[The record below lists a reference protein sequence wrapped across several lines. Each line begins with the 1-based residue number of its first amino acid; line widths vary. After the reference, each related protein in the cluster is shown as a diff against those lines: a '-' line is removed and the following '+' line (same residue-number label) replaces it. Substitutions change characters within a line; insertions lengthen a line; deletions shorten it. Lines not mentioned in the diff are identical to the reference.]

1 MEFQNGPA
9 EHPLPDL
16 IQAGLDWR
24 AMTAA
29 DLDGVIAVAAEA
41 FPNHFE
47 ERACYAERLDLYPQ
61 GCRVLTDGAGAVHG
75 YVFAY
80 PWTADAAP
88 PLNVLIGGLPAD
100 AGVFYLH
107 DLALARPARGGG
119 YAKTAV
125 ETVVELARGGGWP
138 ALCLVAV
145 NDAAPFWEQHG
156 FEVADPPGMAE
167 KLAGYGADARYM
179 VRRLKP

>member
-1 MEFQNGPA
+1 MEFHGGPP
-9 EHPLPDL
+9 EHPLPRL
-16 IQAGLDWR
+16 NWR

-61 GCRVLTDGAGAVHG
+61 GCRVLTDEAGGVRG

-80 PWTADAAP
+80 PWSVGAAP
-88 PLNVLIGGLPAD
+88 PLNVLIGSLPAD

-107 DLALARPARGGG
+107 DLALLRAVRGGG
-119 YAKTAV
+119 HAKAAV
-125 ETVVELARGGGWP
+125 EAVVEMARDGGWP
-138 ALCLVAV
+138 ALSLVAI
-145 NDAAPFWEQHG
+145 NDAAPFWEGRG

-167 KLAGYGADARYM
+167 KLASYGEDARYM
-179 VRRLKP
+179 VRRLTD

>member
-1 MEFQNGPA
+1 MEFHRGPA
-9 EHPLPDL
+9 EHPLPHL
-16 IQAGLDWR
+16 NWR

-61 GCRVLTDGAGAVHG
+61 GCRVLTDEAGGVRG

-80 PWTADAAP
+80 PWSADAAP
-88 PLNVLIGGLPAD
+88 PLNVLIGSLPAD

-107 DLALARPARGGG
+107 DLALLSSARGVG
-119 YAKTAV
+119 YAKAAV
-125 ETVVELARGGGWP
+125 EAVVEMALDGGWP
-138 ALCLVAV
+138 ALGLVAI
-145 NDAAPFWEQHG
+145 NEAAPFWEGRG

-167 KLAGYGADARYM
+167 KLASYGADARYM
-179 VRRLKP
+179 VRRLTA

>member
-1 MEFQNGPA
+1 MEFHGGPP
-9 EHPLPDL
+9 EHPLPRL
-16 IQAGLDWR
+16 NWR

-61 GCRVLTDGAGAVHG
+61 GCRVLTDEAGGVRG

-80 PWTADAAP
+80 PWSAAAAP
-88 PLNVLIGGLPAD
+88 PLNVLIGSLPAD

-107 DLALARPARGGG
+107 DLALLRAVRGGG
-119 YAKTAV
+119 HAKAAV
-125 ETVVELARGGGWP
+125 EAVVEMARDGGWP
-138 ALCLVAV
+138 ALSLVAI
-145 NDAAPFWEQHG
+145 NDAAPFWEGRG

-167 KLAGYGADARYM
+167 KLASYGADARYM
-179 VRRLKP
+179 VRRLTD